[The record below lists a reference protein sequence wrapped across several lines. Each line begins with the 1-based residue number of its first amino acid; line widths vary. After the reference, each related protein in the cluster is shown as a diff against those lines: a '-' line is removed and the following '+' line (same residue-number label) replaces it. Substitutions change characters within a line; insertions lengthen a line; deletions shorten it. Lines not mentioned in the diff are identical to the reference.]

1 MTNKNKQYRIEKGLL
16 LFTQPRSPYFYGKIR
31 INGKYRTQSF
41 APISD
46 INTAKERLYEWRDEI
61 ISNENDFQTKSI
73 PNRNEYTS
81 FEKLENN
88 FQFLDVGRFD
98 PSKKTP
104 DERKINFVEIYG
116 EYNQVQAANQ
126 AHRCLDCGNPY

>member
-46 INTAKERLYEWRDEI
+46 IDTAKERLYEWRDEI
-61 ISNENDFQTKSI
+61 INNENDFQTKSI
-73 PNRNEYTS
+73 PDRNEYTS

-98 PSKKTP
+98 LSKKHP
-104 DERKINFVEIYG
+104 IKKNYF
-116 EYNQVQAANQ
+116 
-126 AHRCLDCGNPY
+126 C